1 MGSFHIIVSEPIHKS
16 HFKIFMRGEA
26 IFIPEI
32 IIDNFPESLYLP
44 IGLRTS
50 NLCVFVDDSELLKC
64 NLKAMFAP

>member
-1 MGSFHIIVSEPIHKS
+1 
-16 HFKIFMRGEA
+16 MRGEA

-44 IGLRTS
+44 IGLRAS
-50 NLCVFVDDSELLKC
+50 NFGVFVDYSELLKC